1 MIIKYYTIQ
10 GSQAQIEC
18 SPEYMKVVVPMD
30 GDRKISYLDQLKDYT
45 PCEPIIEGN
54 SATFMLDLQEYHKC
68 AVTRVLNK
76 ITGIRTYYHKVV
88 IEDASGGRDTVRVR
102 CVVSNKLR
110 ALSKRAVEPFPVDFN
125 EPDVLDITRYMEG
138 RAPEPMLGAVV
149 KQNGRQVSGEIS
161 VSPGT
166 PLSMDIFLDNSSSP
180 VYGLLVNYMHVTDT
194 GKQQETIIFN
204 GCSVDPYL
212 FDNFVTTDGKNL
224 TAKFRAFKFPDTS
237 YVLFRGTVTVC
248 LDKCQ
253 GVQCTNGVT
262 AYGRK
267 RRSIASTTSN
277 KVYEVSLTTII
288 KVDWK
293 GGNREEEDVLTLLK
307 NLKIANQKLGEEDV
321 ATVSQTSDLVYK
333 TNNSSV
339 NLPAIIIMFIS
350 LATLFKMAV

>member
-1 MIIKYYTIQ
+1 
-10 GSQAQIEC
+10 
-18 SPEYMKVVVPMD
+18 MKVVVPMD

-149 KQNGRQVSGEIS
+149 KQNGKQVSGEIS

-212 FDNFVTTDGKNL
+212 FDNFVTSDGKNL

-262 AYGRK
+262 AYGRR
-267 RRSIASTTSN
+267 RRSIAGTSSN

-288 KVDWK
+288 KVDWM

-307 NLKIANQKLGEEDV
+307 NLKVANQKLGDEDA

-333 TNNSSV
+333 TNNGSV
-339 NLPAIIIMFIS
+339 NLPAFIIMFIS
-350 LATLFKMAV
+350 LAALFKMAV